1 MNTQTDIQVIIEY
14 LEDPENEQRK
24 QALDEWLQL
33 DAGHLDIFLEMRA
46 LWQGDVL
53 PAVSSYNT
61 TQQWEQLET
70 QLDTPQ
76 PLSVA
81 ASNTTSVKKISPR
94 YWWAAAAVLLL
105 VAGYAVLHQPAYLVK
120 QTAQKQDSLL
130 LPDGSMVYLNA
141 NTTIKYPREFKTRHI
156 TIEKGEAFF
165 EVAQKPDAPFS
176 VNTDKVAIQVLGT
189 SFNVKDNGGAV
200 KVFVQT
206 GKISAAFKGSDNKVT
221 LTPGVEAALADV
233 NRKIETS
240 QPLKNNNI
248 LAWKTRNLVFE
259 DSPLT
264 AVAAALENCYHV
276 EVVIRNEQLADKK
289 LIASFRNL
297 PLEEVLDIMEK
308 TLQINISHK
317 NDLVEIY

>member
-1 MNTQTDIQVIIEY
+1 MNTQPDIQVVIEY
-14 LEDPENEQRK
+14 LEDPENEQYK
-24 QALDEWLQL
+24 QALDKWLQQ

-53 PAVSSYNT
+53 PAISSYNT
-61 TQQWEQLET
+61 TRQWEQLET
-70 QLDTPQ
+70 QLDAPQ
-76 PLSVA
+76 PLTVA
-81 ASNTTSVKKISPR
+81 PSTVTPVKKISPR
-94 YWWAAAAVLLL
+94 YWWAAAAILLL
-105 VAGYAVLHQPAYLVK
+105 VAGYTIFHQPAYLVK

-141 NTTIKYPREFKTRHI
+141 HTSIRYLREFKTRHI

-165 EVAQKPDAPFS
+165 DVAQKPDAPFS

-189 SFNVKDNGGAV
+189 SFNVKDDGRAV

-206 GKISAAFKGSDNKVT
+206 GKVSAAFKGSDNKVT
-221 LTPGVEAALADV
+221 LTPGVEAALAAA
-233 NRKIETS
+233 NQKIETRRP
-240 QPLKNNNI
+240 QKNNNI
-248 LAWKTRNLVFE
+248 LAWKTRQLVFE